1 MGPDSTF
8 PCQVTLGRALTFG
21 SLTRQRWWILSQ
33 ELGIP
38 NTKPQGK
45 DTNSPLSSAGLESS
59 FVNEVRLC

>member
-8 PCQVTLGRALTFG
+8 PRQVTLGRALIFG
-21 SLTRQRWWILSQ
+21 SLTRRCWWILSQ

-38 NTKPQGK
+38 NTKPQDK

-59 FVNEVRLC
+59 FVNEVSLC